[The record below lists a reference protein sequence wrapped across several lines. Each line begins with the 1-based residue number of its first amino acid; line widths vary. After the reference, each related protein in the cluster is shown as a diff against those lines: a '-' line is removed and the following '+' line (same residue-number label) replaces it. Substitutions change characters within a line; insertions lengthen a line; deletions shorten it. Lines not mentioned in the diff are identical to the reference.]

1 MYLLGLTGGI
11 ASGKSTIASRLA
23 EHGAVVVDADQVAR
37 DVVAPGTPGL
47 AAVVDAFG
55 AQVLRADGSL
65 DRRALGAIVF
75 SDPDR
80 LASLNAIVHPRVRA
94 ETARLIAEQPVDAIV
109 VYDVP
114 LLVEANVDH
123 PFDLIVVAQAS
134 PSVRIDRLVTRRG
147 FSVEEAEKRVR
158 AQASDAE
165 RNARA
170 DVIIHTDGSLEQTLS
185 RADDLWR
192 RATQDASN
200 S

>member
-75 SDPDR
+75 SDPER
-80 LASLNAIVHPRVRA
+80 LASLNSIVHPRVRA
-94 ETARLIAEQPVDAIV
+94 ETARLIEGQPVDAIV

-123 PFDLIVVAQAS
+123 PFDLVVVAQAS

-192 RATQDASN
+192 RVTQDASN